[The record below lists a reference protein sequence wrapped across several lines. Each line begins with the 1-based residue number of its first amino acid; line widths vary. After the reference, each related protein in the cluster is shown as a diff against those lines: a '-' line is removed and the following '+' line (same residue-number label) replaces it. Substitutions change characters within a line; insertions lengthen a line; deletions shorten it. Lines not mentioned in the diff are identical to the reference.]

1 MKQYYITQNDA
12 EQRLDKFLKKL
23 FPTASRDFIYKLH
36 RTDKVKVLL
45 QDGKKTKQD
54 FEYKLQVNQI
64 VQVYLPDTEIE
75 TIIQKIETQ
84 KISQVQKLKKSD
96 IIFEDESLLFVNKS
110 AWINVHPGDHKTEE
124 VSLIQQVQDYY
135 GKTLSSLTFKPSL
148 VHRID
153 RDTSWLVMI
162 AKKKEALTK
171 MSEAFQKKDAL
182 QKTYF
187 ALVLWKLSR
196 SEGTIKKPLLRKED
210 VKNENKVIVSDK
222 GQEAITHYKV
232 LESFEMKI
240 SEQIHVISAVEVTIE
255 TGRMHQI
262 RVHMAHIWNP
272 IIGDKAYGDKKLN
285 SFFAKNFSVHRQMLH
300 AWKLS
305 FFHPTTNK
313 KLNLIAKF
321 KEDMEGVIVK
331 LRK

>member
-110 AWINVHPGDHKTEE
+110 A
-124 VSLIQQVQDYY
+124 
-135 GKTLSSLTFKPSL
+135 
-148 VHRID
+148 
-153 RDTSWLVMI
+153 
-162 AKKKEALTK
+162 
-171 MSEAFQKKDAL
+171 
-182 QKTYF
+182 
-187 ALVLWKLSR
+187 
-196 SEGTIKKPLLRKED
+196 
-210 VKNENKVIVSDK
+210 
-222 GQEAITHYKV
+222 
-232 LESFEMKI
+232 
-240 SEQIHVISAVEVTIE
+240 
-255 TGRMHQI
+255 
-262 RVHMAHIWNP
+262 
-272 IIGDKAYGDKKLN
+272 
-285 SFFAKNFSVHRQMLH
+285 
-300 AWKLS
+300 
-305 FFHPTTNK
+305 
-313 KLNLIAKF
+313 
-321 KEDMEGVIVK
+321 
-331 LRK
+331 